1 MFFREK
7 MPEIRAEIEQLQSV
21 FTECEDLKREDNFP
35 SLKRQLSFFMKMVQ
49 KQTAFFKK
57 KLGGISADSEDYDA
71 FMKEL
76 QEVSVP
82 CSNWLE
88 QKKAEMKPLQEI
100 FKSLKSKGTPLV
112 SSEDFDSLLI
122 IDRETKHFVCLAF
135 TLSADGD
142 AQFSNMQ
149 AFLKKC
155 LGTASRLDAPLFRG
169 TLQRFTNLQDGNQRN
184 KDVKF
189 VATEEPL
196 RSLGCR

>member
-1 MFFREK
+1 

-35 SLKRQLSFFMKMVQ
+35 SLKRQIASFMEKVQ

-57 KLGGISADSEDYDA
+57 KLGGISADNEDYDA

-76 QEVSVP
+76 QEVSVS
-82 CSNWLE
+82 CFNWLE
-88 QKKAEMKPLQEI
+88 QKKAEMKPLQDI

-112 SSEDFDSLLI
+112 SSEDFVSLLI
-122 IDRETKHFVCLAF
+122 NDRETKHFVCLAF
-135 TLSADGD
+135 TLSSDGD

-155 LGTASRLDAPLFRG
+155 VGTASRLDVPLFRG
-169 TLQRFTNLQDGNQRN
+169 TLQRFTNLQDVIQRN

>member
-21 FTECEDLKREDNFP
+21 FTECEDLEREDNFP
-35 SLKRQLSFFMKMVQ
+35 SLKRQLAFFMKMLQ

-57 KLGGISADSEDYDA
+57 KIGGVSADNEDYDA

-76 QEVSVP
+76 QEVSAS
-82 CSNWLE
+82 CSKWLF
-88 QKKAEMKPLQEI
+88 QKKAEMKPLQAI
-100 FKSLKSKGTPLV
+100 FKSLESKGTPLV
-112 SSEDFDSLLI
+112 SSEDLDSLLI
-122 IDRETKHFVCLAF
+122 INRETKHLVCLAF
-135 TLSADGD
+135 TLSSEGD

-155 LGTASRLDAPLFRG
+155 VGTASRLDVPLFRG